1 MAKRDEGIPAHTR
14 TRQAAKAA
22 RARALEDPDVA
33 AFVEEG
39 RGVSDTEGARRLK
52 QVIKYGLEK
61 ALADAIRRAKMQGS
75 PVPGQP
81 QIPKQPVVEAAPRIP
96 QRMEPYGGAQF
107 GGYLP
112 TPHPQWGGLGGYA
125 PPGATPEMLAPYRE
139 RISATTEMARN
150 RLADIIRR
158 WETFKAAHPWRGPAA
173 PALWGG
179 TAMPGA
185 MPPTAMPQAPVAQ
198 NPIELLRQRQLQ
210 AQQGL
215 QQQALAGQQA
225 RQAAG
230 SQLANMR
237 WNPQEMQQFG
247 QQMPGTRTF
256 PGQIFPEAPQLNLF
270 PGGSYQG
277 SVTSPWE
284 GW

>member
-14 TRQAAKAA
+14 ARQAAKAA

-112 TPHPQWGGLGGYA
+112 IPNPQWGGLGGYV
-125 PPGATPEMLAPYRE
+125 PGATPEMVTSYLKRS
-139 RISATTEMARN
+139 SAMAEMARN
-150 RLADIIRR
+150 RLADTIRR
-158 WETFKAAHPWRGPAA
+158 WEAFKAAYVPQYAALPAPWGSAS
-173 PALWGG
+173 
-179 TAMPGA
+179 MPRA

-198 NPIELLRQRQLQ
+198 NPIERLRQRQLQ

-256 PGQIFPEAPQLNLF
+256 PGQIFPEAPPLNLF